1 MRKSSASGMSRVPA
15 SRTMALPSGCS
26 ERRSA
31 AAVRTCSC
39 CGASSGRALCTWATP
54 GVPRVRVPVL
64 SKATT
69 LTRARRSSASPSLT
83 RTPWRVALPMAAMM
97 AVGVAS
103 TRAQG
108 QKTTR
113 MVTARSTSPVTIQV
127 PAAAVRA
134 VTTIQVAQRSAR
146 LTIRALPASADCTRR
161 IMRCRE
167 LSSPTLTARMSKA
180 PNWFTVPLDTVS
192 PGPLSTGRDS
202 PVMTD
207 WSMAVWP
214 LTMMPSTG
222 MVSPGSTR
230 SRSSTR
236 TSSAGMMLSAV
247 PSKRRAVRGVRC
259 TSRSMPAR
267 ALATV
272 RSSSRAPSCMMKA
285 TSPAAKISPMMTD
298 ASRASETST
307 SALMS
312 KRVNRPS
319 APSLMMGTPH
329 SSTASQAGSTGPGTT
344 SRKLSSRATAEIPRA
359 SACRGSSLSHSLTS
373 ASMEPPCLS
382 GGVMG
387 IHRSGMC
394 GRLCG
399 GCARGQAGW
408 KCIGSAL
415 KIPIGV

>member
-1 MRKSSASGMSRVPA
+1 
-15 SRTMALPSGCS
+15 
-26 ERRSA
+26 
-31 AAVRTCSC
+31 
-39 CGASSGRALCTWATP
+39 
-54 GVPRVRVPVL
+54 
-64 SKATT
+64 
-69 LTRARRSSASPSLT
+69 
-83 RTPWRVALPMAAMM
+83 
-97 AVGVAS
+97 
-103 TRAQG
+103 
-108 QKTTR
+108 
-113 MVTARSTSPVTIQV
+113 
-127 PAAAVRA
+127 
-134 VTTIQVAQRSAR
+134 
-146 LTIRALPASADCTRR
+146 
-161 IMRCRE
+161 MRCRE

-247 PSKRRAVRGVRC
+247 PSRRRAVRGVRC

-373 ASMEPPCLS
+373 ASMGPPCLS
-382 GGVMG
+382 GASWA